1 MAKKSLILK
10 SQRPHKHKVAA
21 YHRCQIC
28 GRARGYMRKFGLCE
42 MMDETTTPT
51 ETGDVQAGDATRIDR
66 PAPKRVAPQKPKKP
80 RIGGAPSDPLADMLT
95 RVRNAAGARHET
107 VTVPASRTKVEVA
120 KILKAEGFIS
130 SFDQPS
136 AREIVLKM
144 KYIGGKVPAVSG
156 LRRISRPGLRVYAR
170 KTEMPRVLGG
180 LGIAIVST
188 SSGVMTGREAEKKGL
203 GGEVL
208 AYIW

>member
-1 MAKKSLILK
+1 MT
-10 SQRPHKHKVAA
+10 
-21 YHRCQIC
+21 
-28 GRARGYMRKFGLCE
+28 E
-42 MMDETTTPT
+42 ETTTPPQAVAPT
-51 ETGDVQAGDATRIDR
+51 EAR
-66 PAPKRVAPQKPKKP
+66 PAPVKKP
-80 RIGGAPSDPLADMLT
+80 VRKPHPKGPGAPNDPVADMLT
-95 RVRNAAGARHET
+95 RVRNAARARHEN
-107 VTVPASRTKVEVA
+107 VSVPPSRTKLEIA
-120 KILKAEGFIS
+120 KILKNEGFIETY
-130 SFDQPS
+130 DQPS

-144 KYIGGKVPAVSG
+144 KYIGGKTPAVSG

-188 SSGVMTGREAEKKGL
+188 SSGLMTGREAEKKGL

>member
-1 MAKKSLILK
+1 MTE
-10 SQRPHKHKVAA
+10 
-21 YHRCQIC
+21 
-28 GRARGYMRKFGLCE
+28 E
-42 MMDETTTPT
+42 MTSTTPT
-51 ETGDVQAGDATRIDR
+51 TPTSPAPQPAEAGEARTA
-66 PAPKRVAPQKPKKP
+66 PPKRVPSTRKP
-80 RIGGAPSDPLADMLT
+80 RPKVVGVPNDPVADLLT

-107 VTVPASRTKVEVA
+107 VSIPTSRTKVEIA

-130 SFDQPS
+130 GFDQPS
-136 AREIVLKM
+136 ARELVLKM

-180 LGIAIVST
+180 LGVAIVST

>member
-1 MAKKSLILK
+1 MTN
-10 SQRPHKHKVAA
+10 
-21 YHRCQIC
+21 
-28 GRARGYMRKFGLCE
+28 E
-42 MMDETTTPT
+42 TTPT
-51 ETGDVQAGDATRIDR
+51 PEPTIEPVAGEGAAARPPVKRPVVQKA
-66 PAPKRVAPQKPKKP
+66 KKP
-80 RIGGAPSDPLADMLT
+80 RYGGAPNDPLSDMLT

-107 VTVPASRTKVEVA
+107 VSVPASRTKLEVA

-180 LGIAIVST
+180 LGIAIIST
-188 SSGVMTGREAEKKGL
+188 SSGLMTDKQAAKRRI

-208 AYIW
+208 CYVW

>member
-1 MAKKSLILK
+1 M
-10 SQRPHKHKVAA
+10 
-21 YHRCQIC
+21 
-28 GRARGYMRKFGLCE
+28 E
-42 MMDETTTPT
+42 MTNETTPPT
-51 ETGDVQAGDATRIDR
+51 ETTLEPQAGDATRMDR
-66 PAPKRVAPQKPKKP
+66 PAVKRPAPQKPKKP

-107 VTVPASRTKVEVA
+107 VTIPASRTKVEVA

-180 LGIAIVST
+180 LGVAIVST
-188 SSGVMTGREAEKKGL
+188 SSGVMTGRDAEKKGL